1 MKSLWGK
8 GWTLGLTVLGLLSG
22 NVAAVQGQVI
32 FSEQYSYPSLR
43 TCEQVR
49 NYRAKTKFHTR
60 ELATLEYQYC
70 VQENS
75 YYSSRRRYV
84 DPVFVSVPPASASED
99 CINATILTRLAIAYE
114 PYSRSTSEISG
125 FQQVLCSLPSLYQDE
140 NNTVLEWQNGRNA
153 KFGSSWFYP
162 NGRRAKFGNN
172 WYYPNGQKAT
182 FGKAWYY
189 PNGENARF
197 GSSWYFPD
205 GDRTNL
211 TSLLSWSCGV
221 LSYYDCQDRLAELQT
236 ADGFWYDL
244 MVVELSSRAYE
255 EIYRHRSYDGYIY
268 DGRDSDPD
276 VDVDIDIIIN

>member
-1 MKSLWGK
+1 MNGLWRKGLMFGFTMVALVGGSGK
-8 GWTLGLTVLGLLSG
+8 ALG
-22 NVAAVQGQVI
+22 QII

-43 TCEQVR
+43 TCQQVR
-49 NYRAKTKFHTR
+49 NYRAKTKFDTR
-60 ELATLEYQYC
+60 ELATLEYRYC

-75 YYSSRRRYV
+75 YYAARRPYI
-84 DPVFVSVPPASASED
+84 DPVLIAIPPASASED
-99 CINATILTRLAIAYE
+99 CIDATILARLAIAHN
-114 PYSRSTSEISG
+114 PYSTTASEVAG
-125 FQQVLCSLPSLYQDE
+125 FQQVLCNLPELYRDQ
-140 NNTVLEWQNGRNA
+140 NNTTLDWRNGRNA
-153 KFGSSWFYP
+153 KFGSSWYYP

-172 WYYPNGQKAT
+172 WYYPNGKKAT
-182 FGKAWYY
+182 FGNAWYY

-221 LSYYDCQDRLAELQT
+221 LSYYDCQDRLTELQT

-255 EIYRHRSYDGYIY
+255 EIYRYRSYDGRY
-268 DGRDSDPD
+268 DHDPD
-276 VDVDIDIIIN
+276 IDVDIDIIIK